1 MKRILFLLSLL
12 ISLSFSTFSQIS
24 IKSFELLET
33 DLDAS
38 TYYPKKDFNH
48 KTCAIIKV
56 FTTQT
61 GFSFDNGS
69 LGIVATEQKTA
80 EVWVYV
86 PEGTMKLK
94 IVHPQLGHVTNSETG
109 DGYYWFPSGRVKS
122 GCCYKME
129 LVTGTVRM
137 VVEEVKK
144 KTGWL
149 VFNSVPEGADI
160 YLSEEGQAEEYIG
173 VTPMSK
179 KMPYGRYNFRI
190 KKYNYHDDVGI
201 AVVDNTRVTMDLKLV
216 PAFGTVMAVSV
227 PQGAKVY
234 LDGKDTGKITPCTL
248 TEVASGN
255 HEIRLQM
262 PDYAPASSNVTVVD
276 GQTANV
282 NVTMKARFASVTIN
296 SLPEAEIKVNG
307 SIVGKGVYT
316 ANMQEGIYDVEVSLV
331 NHKSVAKQIE
341 VVANQSQSVELKP
354 TPIYG
359 MLDVNSKPLGAN
371 ITINGKSYG
380 DTPATIENL
389 LIGDYDV
396 VLTKTGYAS
405 VTQRVSIS
413 ENCSSEIN
421 ATLASGRIVS
431 IGTVPRG
438 AVVYVDG
445 VRVGVSPC
453 NVELAYGTHEISVE
467 RNGESVSSEVLV
479 AQGQGSMDVRLGF
492 GLLSPYWSSS
502 VTEAQRTVLERLIA
516 NMVKVK
522 GGTFTMGATSEQ
534 GEDAYDIEKP
544 AHQVTLSDYY
554 IGKYEVT
561 QELWTAV
568 MGSNPSR
575 FTGMNHP
582 VDNVSWN
589 DCQQFID
596 RLKSMTGLLF
606 RLPTEAEWEYA
617 ARGGNKSKG
626 YKYSGSNNVKDV
638 AWYEENS
645 GSGTHAVGTKQ
656 PNELGIYDMS
666 GNVYEWCSDSYGKYS
681 SSSQSNP
688 TGPTSGSYRMRRG
701 GSWNDDAGYC
711 RVSDRRIM
719 IPSRRG
725 FVSGFRLVAVSLI

>member
-38 TYYPKKDFNH
+38 TYYPKKDFNS

-56 FTTQT
+56 FTTQI
-61 GFSFDNGS
+61 GFRFDNGS

-129 LVTGTVRM
+129 LVTGTVRT

-216 PAFGTVMAVSV
+216 PAFGAVMAVSV

-262 PDYAPASSNVTVVD
+262 PDYAPASNNVTVVD

-282 NVTMKARFASVTIN
+282 NVTMKARFASVIIN

-389 LIGDYDV
+389 LVGDYDV

-413 ENCSSEIN
+413 ENRSSEIN
-421 ATLASGRIVS
+421 ATLPSGRIVWIDTDPS
-431 IGTVPRG
+431 G

-453 NVELAYGTHEISVE
+453 DVELAYGTHEISAE
-467 RNGESVSSEVLV
+467 RNGESVSGEVLV
-479 AQGQGSMDVRLGF
+479 TQGQGFQGVVFGF
-492 GLLSPYWSSS
+492 GLLSPNWNSS

-534 GEDAYDIEKP
+534 RIYAKSDESP
-544 AHQVTLSDYY
+544 THSVTLSDYY
-554 IGKYEVT
+554 IGRYEVT
-561 QELWTAV
+561 QGEWIAV
-568 MGSNPSR
+568 MGTNPSS

-582 VDNVSWN
+582 VDNVSWE
-589 DCQQFID
+589 DCQTFITK
-596 RLKSMTGLLF
+596 LKELTGMIF

-626 YKYSGSNNVKDV
+626 YKYSGSNTVDDV
-638 AWYEENS
+638 AWSSSNS
-645 GSGTHAVGTKQ
+645 SSKTHEVGTKV

-666 GNVYEWCSDSYGKYS
+666 GNVYEWCSDWYGIYS

-688 TGPTSGSYRMRRG
+688 TGPNSGSDRVLRG
-701 GSWNDDAGYC
+701 GSWAYNASGC
-711 RVSDRRIM
+711 RVSFRDYGS
-719 IPSRRG
+719 PSYG
-725 FVSGFRLVAVSLI
+725 YFKYGFRLVAVPLV